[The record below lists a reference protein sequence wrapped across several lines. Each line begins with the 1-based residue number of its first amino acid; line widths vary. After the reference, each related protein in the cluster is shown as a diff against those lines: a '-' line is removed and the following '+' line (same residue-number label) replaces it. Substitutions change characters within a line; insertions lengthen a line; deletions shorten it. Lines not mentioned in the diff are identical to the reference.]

1 MQVYGFSPVCIL
13 KCFLNQHLMRK
24 LLGTDEID
32 FQYIRE
38 NVALT

>member
-13 KCFLNQHLMRK
+13 KCFLNRHLMRK
-24 LLGTDEID
+24 LFDTDDID

-38 NVALT
+38 NGALT